1 MKSSK
6 VRLKLD
12 PFKEGDLLKR
22 RRIYE
27 WDKNGK
33 KVVLVVKS
41 YPEIFACDVLWYDGS
56 IHHFRMKFLK
66 REWKLA

>member
-6 VRLKLD
+6 VRLKPN

-22 RRIYE
+22 RIPHW
-27 WDKNGK
+27 WDKK
-33 KVVLVVKS
+33 ELKLILVVKS